1 LASRGTTSQIV
12 RAPDALALVTAAVPE
27 GVVNVPYAATV
38 QASGG
43 LLPYSFSATGLPPG
57 MTMSNNGVLSG
68 TPTTAGTN
76 TLNVA
81 VTDAQGQVQ
90 TRNYPLTR
98 GTTLVI
104 ATTSLPDG
112 LIGAPYSQTLA
123 GLGGLEPYT
132 WTLAS
137 GALPSGLSLDPAS
150 GQLTG
155 TPATVGTSA
164 FTVQVT
170 DSAGRTAS
178 QAFTLTRTAPSF
190 IRPDP
195 TDELV
200 SGDIESP
207 VDSGCVLNQEQTQIV
222 PAGEGPTGISFP
234 NGLLQ
239 FELNGCTP
247 GTQLT
252 VNLAYPETLPATTQY
267 WKYGPTPD
275 NATAHWYVLPGAIIQ
290 GNTIRFTIQDG
301 GYGDSDLTV
310 NGSIRDPGGNGFAD
324 LVLTTNLPTTG
335 QVGLAY
341 SGTLTATNGVGPYVW
356 SIADGSLPPGLTLAT
371 GNGAS
376 TTLSGTPT
384 GAGSYSFT
392 VQVIDIGTQNR
403 VALAVVNNLQIGASV
418 KSYIVSPEVKPT
430 GSGSLTPGN
439 AQTVPDGTRT
449 AFMVQPNPG
458 YVLVNVEGC
467 GGALVSSTYTTGP
480 VTADCSVT
488 ANFALIPVDKLAQSI
503 TFAALADQT
512 VGVPPITLTATASSG
527 LPVSYSS
534 SGLCTLVDVST
545 LVVNAVG
552 VCSVTAN
559 QAGDSVYE
567 PAAPVTRSFTIASGA
582 LKPTSTSLVANPNPA
597 LAGEDVT
604 LTAQVAAVGG
614 VPTGTVRFRDS
625 GNLLGVGTL
634 VNGTASLTVNGFTVG
649 EYSLTATYDGS
660 GTYANSAG
668 SLNLTVNAPPLVV
681 TVPNLGGLTQSA
693 ASATIASAGLTQGT
707 VTTAHSATIPAGLVM
722 SQSPAAGTSAAP
734 GSAVNLVISLGPF
747 PVPNPIPTLSAWAQL
762 FLIFSLMA
770 MLWRG
775 RQINSS

>member
-1 LASRGTTSQIV
+1 MVLT
-12 RAPDALALVTAAVPE
+12 PD
-27 GVVNVPYAATV
+27 
-38 QASGG
+38 
-43 LLPYSFSATGLPPG
+43 LPP
-57 MTMSNNGVLSG
+57 
-68 TPTTAGTN
+68 
-76 TLNVA
+76 
-81 VTDAQGQVQ
+81 
-90 TRNYPLTR
+90 
-98 GTTLVI
+98 
-104 ATTSLPDG
+104 
-112 LIGAPYSQTLA
+112 
-123 GLGGLEPYT
+123 
-132 WTLAS
+132 
-137 GALPSGLSLDPAS
+137 
-150 GQLTG
+150 
-155 TPATVGTSA
+155 
-164 FTVQVT
+164 
-170 DSAGRTAS
+170 
-178 QAFTLTRTAPSF
+178 
-190 IRPDP
+190 
-195 TDELV
+195 
-200 SGDIESP
+200 
-207 VDSGCVLNQEQTQIV
+207 
-222 PAGEGPTGISFP
+222 
-234 NGLLQ
+234 
-239 FELNGCTP
+239 
-247 GTQLT
+247 
-252 VNLAYPETLPATTQY
+252 
-267 WKYGPTPD
+267 
-275 NATAHWYVLPGAIIQ
+275 
-290 GNTIRFTIQDG
+290 
-301 GYGDSDLTV
+301 
-310 NGSIRDPGGNGFAD
+310 
-324 LVLTTNLPTTG
+324 TG

-376 TTLSGTPT
+376 TTLSGTPS

-392 VQVIDIGTQNR
+392 VQVIDTGTQNR
-403 VALAVVNNLQIGASV
+403 VALAVVNNLQIGASL
-418 KSYIVSPEVKPT
+418 KSYSVTPEVIPAD
-430 GSGSLTPGN
+430 SGSLTPGN
-439 AQTVPDGTRT
+439 TQTVPDGTRT
-449 AFMVQPNPG
+449 AFAVQTNPG

-534 SGLCTLVDVST
+534 SGPCTLVDAVT
-545 LVVNAVG
+545 LVINGIG

-567 PAAPVTRSFTIASGA
+567 TAAPVTRSFTIAPGT
-582 LKPTSTSLVANPNPA
+582 LKPTVTSLVANPNPA
-597 LAGEDVT
+597 LASEVVT

-625 GNLLGVGTL
+625 GNLMGVGTL